1 MEMPNQNV
9 AWGEMKRCFFTMLC
23 QINPEKKDTST
34 EEQKAV
40 FAKASKLYG
49 NTAKVIIKNFW
60 MTDVAASLPGMN
72 LNEIQTL
79 REMRCAAPISIVL

>member
-1 MEMPNQNV
+1 MPNQNV

-23 QINPEKKDTST
+23 QINPEKEDTST
-34 EEQKAV
+34 DEQKAV

-49 NTAKVIIKNFW
+49 NTAKAIIKNFW

>member
-1 MEMPNQNV
+1 MPNQNV

-23 QINPEKKDTST
+23 QINPEKEDTST
-34 EEQKAV
+34 DEQKAV
-40 FAKASKLYG
+40 FEKASKLYG

-72 LNEIQTL
+72 LNEIQIL

>member
-1 MEMPNQNV
+1 
-9 AWGEMKRCFFTMLC
+9 
-23 QINPEKKDTST
+23 
-34 EEQKAV
+34 
-40 FAKASKLYG
+40 
-49 NTAKVIIKNFW
+49 